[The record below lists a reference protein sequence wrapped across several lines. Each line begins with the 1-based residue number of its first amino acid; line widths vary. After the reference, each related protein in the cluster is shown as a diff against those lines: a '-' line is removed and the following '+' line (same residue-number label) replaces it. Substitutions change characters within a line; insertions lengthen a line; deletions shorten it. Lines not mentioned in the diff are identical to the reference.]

1 MAGSLEHLKEEVT
14 EMKRALF
21 VGLALMSVGLMAGG
35 VFALNLSITGRNEA
49 RDKLV
54 AEKIITT
61 EDAEIPNTP
70 VTDHKA
76 AHAMADVIQKHAL
89 EASGGLTYAEMGR
102 YVSKANPT
110 DPAGTSDETEAL
122 IDEAT
127 GRPVPNPIRNV
138 AFQANALRS
147 ALLSSALAF
156 HLAELGMGVGV
167 FLIVTGLM
175 GLGLLWLI
183 RLS

>member
-1 MAGSLEHLKEEVT
+1 MRRL
-14 EMKRALF
+14 LF
-21 VGLALMSVGLMAGG
+21 LGLALMSVGLMAGG
-35 VFALNLSITGRNEA
+35 VFALNQSITGRNEA
-49 RDKLV
+49 KAKL
-54 AEKIITT
+54 AGEKIVTT

-70 VTDHKA
+70 VTDHKT

-89 EASGGLTYAEMGR
+89 EATGGLTYSEMGR
-102 YVSKANPT
+102 YVSKADPS
-110 DPAGTSDETEAL
+110 DPAGTNDDAEAL

-167 FLIVTGLM
+167 FLIATGLF
-175 GLGLLWLI
+175 GLGFLWLI
-183 RLS
+183 LLS